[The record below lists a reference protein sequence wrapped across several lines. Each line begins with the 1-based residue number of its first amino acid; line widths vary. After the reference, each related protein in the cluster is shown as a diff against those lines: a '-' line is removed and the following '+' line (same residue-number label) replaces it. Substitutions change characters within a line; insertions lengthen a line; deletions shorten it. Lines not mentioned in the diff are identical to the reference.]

1 MKDGKANAFIS
12 QNVLLK
18 AFGHKYIR
26 RIPKKSGKGFWYIY
40 AETFKKP
47 FQALAQI
54 FGIRKATVS
63 ENYKAHDIKRDYG
76 VSEKTY
82 AAHVLEY
89 FANREKWD
97 ALFAKEENR
106 KKYSNPQKPK
116 ARTGG
121 GARTGAGK
129 KKTGGG
135 EKKPADGERRINRS
149 LMHHVWK
156 TYGSGKEGAGDSGAA
171 EMAARKEAALERI
184 REAGAKKERLREEDI
199 DWDAIE
205 DGTGAAREAITK
217 ANIFGQVDWARLKK
231 RSMTGGAAYL
241 IDRVYEAIADAPQE
255 DSAEARMAYV
265 IGVNSL
271 RDRLEKA
278 RTEADVMAV
287 LNEISGEKNG
297 AFISFEIESEP
308 DYEERRA
315 KVKEAEAKVEDA
327 CKKADDLIERADKE
341 KRLKNVR
348 VAERIKPFLI
358 ENGVSY
364 YGEKISE
371 DSIVFGNESMMGEY
385 SDRLPSDKR
394 EEFWRLVKTAGREAN
409 EAFMALLRQRDEA
422 IKAVDA
428 ARAERNKAQSDFR
441 AWAEQREIDKRK
453 EFAFD
458 NPLARPWAELG
469 EKFGGIADGED
480 KSFNSHWA
488 DAKRGEHDR
497 WEWAEK
503 YGIEAGKSPP
513 LSPEIAEMA
522 ERTER
527 IGGDDISAK
536 STTEI
541 REMLRLFGIW
551 YGSWIADDLPTAQWH
566 VRRAA
571 EGLVDLA
578 DVTGIP
584 RELISLNGR
593 ISLAIGLR
601 DKSTAYASYWPDDK
615 LINMNK
621 TIGSGSLAHE
631 WFHALDNLIMDAM
644 GLKKGSAAFMTNKFF
659 SLSGRQ
665 ATALKKYLEAP
676 EESAAKRN
684 AKAKCEEL
692 GVTVPE
698 TPTEEHQIKV
708 SAAFEELKK
717 AMMEGSG
724 DVAVKLQFYYEYS
737 DETSAKQRIRPDK
750 KGIGG
755 AIYSA
760 GNFVSA
766 AKAIYEKSK
775 SDKERVKWLKLAA
788 AYYNVAKPYK
798 QLDISVKVKSKE
810 SGFLMSAK
818 AQDVEKSGQP
828 CATPHEMAARA
839 FSAYI
844 KDKLAEQG
852 RRNDYLTRDDPNEWK
867 FPQGEERKRIN
878 AAFDKLFRVIAE
890 TGAIRKALIAVARR
904 NRGKSGKRWL
914 WVDGNGKIWVRK
926 SVLKAWKRAMAEQRG

>member
-1 MKDGKANAFIS
+1 MKNGKTNAFIS

-54 FGIRKATVS
+54 FGIRKKTIS
-63 ENYKAHDIKRDYG
+63 ENYVAHDIKRDYG
-76 VSEKTY
+76 VNEKTY

-89 FANREKWD
+89 FTNRDKWD

-106 KKYSNPQKPK
+106 KKYSKPRK
-116 ARTGG
+116 PAARTGG
-121 GARTGAGK
+121 KKTGAGK
-129 KKTGGG
+129 KRSGG
-135 EKKPADGERRINRS
+135 EKKKKPTDDAIRVNRS
-149 LMHHVWK
+149 LMYHVWK
-156 TYGSGKEGAGDSGAA
+156 TYGGGIKEVAVENDAA
-171 EMAARKEAALERI
+171 EMAVRKEAALERI

-205 DGTGAAREAITK
+205 DGTGAAKEVITK

-241 IDRVYEAIADAPQE
+241 IDKVYEAIADAPQE
-255 DSAEARMAYV
+255 DSAESRMAYV
-265 IGVNSL
+265 IGVNGL

-278 RTEADVMAV
+278 RTESDVMAV

-308 DYEERRA
+308 DYEEQRA
-315 KVKEAEAKVEDA
+315 KVKEAEEKLEEAD
-327 CKKADDLIERADKE
+327 KKADELIDQVGKE
-341 KRLKNVR
+341 QLAKPDR
-348 VAERIKPFLI
+348 VVELVKPFLT
-358 ENGVSY
+358 ENGATY
-364 YGEKISE
+364 RGEAISE
-371 DSIVFGNESMMGEY
+371 NSEISGGWGALY
-385 SDRLPSDKR
+385 GIRDRLPFDKQD
-394 EEFWRLVKTAGREAN
+394 EFWQLVETADREAD
-409 EAFMALLRQRDEA
+409 EYFAELKRRRDEA

-428 ARAERNKAQSDFR
+428 ARAERDKAQSEFR
-441 AWAEQREIDKRK
+441 AWAEQREKEKRK
-453 EFAFD
+453 DFAFD

-469 EKFGGIADGED
+469 EKFGGIADGGD

-503 YGIEAGKSPP
+503 HGIEAGESPP
-513 LSPEIAEMA
+513 LPAEMEEIAEK
-522 ERTER
+522 TER

-541 REMLRLFGIW
+541 REMFNLRDIF
-551 YGSWIADDLPTAQWH
+551 YGSWVADDLPTAQWH

-571 EGLVDLA
+571 EGFADLA
-578 DVTGIP
+578 GVTGIP

-593 ISLAIGLR
+593 VSLAIGLR
-601 DKSTAYASYWPDDK
+601 DKSDSLAHYELLTQV
-615 LINMNK
+615 INMNK
-621 TIGSGSLAHE
+621 TNGAGSLAHE
-631 WFHALDNLIMDAM
+631 WFHAFDNLIMDAM
-644 GLKKGSAAFMTNKFF
+644 GGNKGRERFFMTNKFF
-659 SLSGRQ
+659 SLSEKQ
-665 ATALKKYLEAP
+665 ATALKNYLEAP
-676 EESAAKRN
+676 EGSDEKSRARAI
-684 AKAKCEEL
+684 CEER
-692 GVTVPE
+692 GITVPE

-708 SAAFEELKK
+708 AAAFEELKK
-717 AMMEGSG
+717 AMMEGTG
-724 DVAVKLQFYYEYS
+724 NTTVNLKIMYGYN
-737 DETSAKQRIRPDK
+737 DEFDAKQRIRPGK

-760 GNFVSA
+760 GNFDDA

-788 AYYNVAKPYK
+788 AYYKASKPLK
-798 QLDISVKVKSKE
+798 WLGVSVKVKSKE

-818 AQDVEKSGQP
+818 ALDAENSGQP
-828 CATPHEMAARA
+828 WATPHEMGARA
-839 FSAYI
+839 FEAYV

-852 RRNDYLTRDDPNEWK
+852 RRNDYLAKNTSDNII
-867 FPQGEERKRIN
+867 FPEGEERKRIN

-890 TGAIRKALIAVARR
+890 TNAIRKALIAVAGRKS
-904 NRGKSGKRWL
+904 GKAGKRWL
-914 WVDGNGKIWVRK
+914 WVDGDGKIWVKK
-926 SVLKAWKRAMAEQRG
+926 SVLKVWKKAMAE